1 MKAVVVF
8 GLVGFIASIFFNRV
22 AFAQPSINSFFF
34 QYGYIDAVSAALS
47 SVVVRDSTPS
57 LSRENPFLTPKNF
70 NGSITNVIY
79 HGGITGHRLAAS
91 IPNYKIPI
99 AYVTLINYG
108 IQGQRYDAEGF
119 PAGIYNAWEGEAGFA
134 LFLDTIGTIRGAS
147 TPRILLTQIDRFFG
161 LAIASDFIFLVS
173 LPENRSL
180 LLSIRNVGFMI
191 DRLTYRQK
199 RFLSPQINLY
209 AFLPLKY
216 APIDIHISATNLQFP
231 RLSPD
236 GELRF
241 QQQPDTSFLST
252 ASFVIHNI
260 LRHLSF
266 SARLRF
272 FDKLHFMIGYDFSL
286 RYNLAPIIYGGGLT
300 GLTFGIKFSR
310 KNVMFAYGHRFYYP
324 GGGPHYFSISIN
336 MENAVKGWKRSTE
349 KHKKNKK

>member
-1 MKAVVVF
+1 MLMCSSYF
-8 GLVGFIASIFFNRV
+8 
-22 AFAQPSINSFFF
+22 AFSQPTINSFFF
-34 QYGYIDAVSAALS
+34 QYGYIDALSAALS
-47 SVVVRDSTPS
+47 SVNVRDSTPS
-57 LSRENPFLTPKNF
+57 VGRENPFLIPQSF
-70 NGSITNVIY
+70 YGSVTNVIY

-91 IPNYKIPI
+91 IPNYKIPL
-99 AYVTLINYG
+99 AYATLINYG
-108 IQGQRYDAEGF
+108 IQGQRYDEKGF
-119 PAGIYNAWEGEAGFA
+119 PVGIYNAWEGEVGIS
-134 LFLDTIGTIRGAS
+134 LLIDTLGTIRGAT

-161 LAIASDFIFLVS
+161 LAVASDFLFSVS

-180 LLSIRNVGFMI
+180 LLSIRNVGITI

-216 APIDIHISATNLQFP
+216 APIDIHISAINLLFT

-241 QQQPDTSFLST
+241 QQSPDTSFFNKL
-252 ASFVIHNI
+252 SFVLHNI

-272 FDKLHFMIGYDFSL
+272 FDKLHFMIGYDFNT
-286 RYNLAPIIYGGGLT
+286 RYNLAPIAYGGGLT

-310 KNVMFAYGHRFYYP
+310 KNVMFVYGHRFYYP
-324 GGGPHYFSISIN
+324 GGGPHYFTININ
-336 MENAVKGWKRSTE
+336 MERIIKGWAKDRG
-349 KHKKNKK
+349 KHKKKGL